1 MAGAATG
8 IGAATAKRLGEEG
21 CFVVVGD
28 VAAEQARQTAHAIVG
43 AGGHAVAKTFDL
55 ADPNSVAGLIEFAA
69 TT

>member
-1 MAGAATG
+1 MGLRGLPGRIVVVAGAATG

-43 AGGHAVAKTFDL
+43 AGGHAVAK
-55 ADPNSVAGLIEFAA
+55 NVRSR
-69 TT
+69 